1 MVGIKRIF
9 DIEHIFGI
17 KKVEAGRY
25 IIQCCFDFV
34 LFSVSVEHSSKKK
47 ISLWSEILKYILLQL
62 LINDQM
68 LVHLQA
74 IKQKIWKW
82 CDNNFRNDEMLRGY
96 YHNNFIISQ

>member
-47 ISLWSEILKYILLQL
+47 KFSLIRDS
-62 LINDQM
+62 
-68 LVHLQA
+68 
-74 IKQKIWKW
+74 KIYSITTF
-82 CDNNFRNDEMLRGY
+82 N
-96 YHNNFIISQ
+96 Q

>member
-47 ISLWSEILKYILLQL
+47 IVS
-62 LINDQM
+62 DPR
-68 LVHLQA
+68 
-74 IKQKIWKW
+74 
-82 CDNNFRNDEMLRGY
+82 F
-96 YHNNFIISQ
+96 